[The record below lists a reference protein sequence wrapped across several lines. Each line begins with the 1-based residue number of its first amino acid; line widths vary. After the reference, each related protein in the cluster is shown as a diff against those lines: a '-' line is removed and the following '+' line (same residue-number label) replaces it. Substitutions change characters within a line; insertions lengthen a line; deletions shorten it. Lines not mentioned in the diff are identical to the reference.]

1 MAVSRATV
9 VQSLS
14 IALIVFVMLTFV
26 LAVTTYLFFTQ
37 TIRLEDEAKLAREDM
52 AKANVAQ
59 TAAEGERDALKAAIG
74 IAEGEEKTGED
85 LKSDLGERFGD
96 VAEEKRHYEGVIAA
110 LNEGRDKLSAD
121 LKKTEEMAAESD
133 KARQQVIEEAAKK
146 QAELE
151 AQVKVKED
159 AAEELKKQFD
169 ADRAK
174 HEELSKQLA
183 EKQKDALARAE
194 RLDLI
199 IAEIGKGEPLLPPA
213 RQARFKAQEAEGRI
227 GLLFEELRDR
237 EKQILTQ
244 NEVLAALRVAD
255 KSLQETVLA
264 ATPKDDRIDGFD
276 GRILSVNEADR
287 SVLIDVGSTQGL
299 RTGLIFR
306 VYAPGDAQPLVS
318 DDKAVVEVVAIE
330 SGALARARIRR
341 ESVRDPILRGDRV
354 ATRLWKPRTPFEAV
368 IVGFAQLDADDKPDQ
383 DRLQELVER
392 VGGRVEQLV
401 SSSTT
406 MLVDAGPPRT
416 VGAGTERATG
426 WRPADDSRRDK
437 QIKEARRLGIQ
448 IVGLDA
454 FLDMLG
460 IDRESLDSNRLIH
473 AGGAA
478 NSPTAAGL
486 AE

>member
-37 TIRLEDEAKLAREDM
+37 TIRLEDEAKIAREDM

-59 TAAEGERDALKAAIG
+59 TAAEEERNALKVAIG

-85 LKSDLGERFGD
+85 LKSELGERFGD
-96 VAEEKRHYEGVIAA
+96 VAEENRHYTGVIAA
-110 LNEGRDKLSAD
+110 LQDSLTKVSDD
-121 LKKTEEMAAESD
+121 LKKAEAAVVEAD
-133 KARQQVIEEAAKK
+133 KARQEASEKAKK
-146 QAELE
+146 ELE
-151 AQVKVKED
+151 ELNEQKEAKKKV
-159 AAEELKKQFD
+159 AEELKEQFD

-174 HEELSKQLA
+174 HEELSKDLA
-183 EKQKDALARAE
+183 QKQKDALERAE
-194 RLDLI
+194 RLDLLV
-199 IAEIGKGEPLLPPA
+199 AEIGKGEPLLPPA

-306 VYAPGDAQPLVS
+306 VYPPGDAQPLVS

-341 ESVRDPILRGDRV
+341 ESVRDPILRDDRV

-368 IVGFAQLDADDKPDQ
+368 IVGFAQLDADEKPDQ

-416 VGAGTERATG
+416 VGAGTERTTG
-426 WRPADDSRRDK
+426 WRPADDSRRDR

-460 IDRESLDSNRLIH
+460 LDRESLDSNRLIH

-478 NSPTAAGL
+478 NSPAAAGL
-486 AE
+486 GE